1 MHAGT
6 PLTDEDRW
14 PWLRAIAHE
23 IDAMRARGEPAV
35 VACSALK
42 RAYRDILIGDRTD
55 VVLVYLQGSKALIA
69 ERIAA
74 RKGHFMPP
82 ALLDSQFAT
91 LEEPGEDEHP
101 IVVSIAP
108 PPDAIVDEVVRQTEG
123 AHSMSGEFAVYPS
136 LRDRVVFI
144 TGGASGIG
152 AEHVT
157 QFAAQGAKVAFVD
170 IADDA
175 AQALIDRIEA
185 AGHPVPFYQHC
196 DLKDIAALQA
206 TIAEVGR
213 RLGPITVLVNNAAN
227 DQRHKFEDVTVEY
240 WDERLATNL
249 RHQFF
254 AIQAV
259 APMMR
264 AAGGGSIINFGS
276 VSWHSLQGG
285 MPAYTTAKAAVEG
298 LTRGMARDLGPDRIR
313 VNTVIPGWI
322 MTERQITLW
331 LTPEA
336 EKNLMQVQCLK
347 EKLAPADVTR
357 MVLWLASDDSRMCTA
372 QLWVVDAGRM

>member
-1 MHAGT
+1 
-6 PLTDEDRW
+6 
-14 PWLRAIAHE
+14 
-23 IDAMRARGEPAV
+23 
-35 VACSALK
+35 
-42 RAYRDILIGDRTD
+42 
-55 VVLVYLQGSKALIA
+55 
-69 ERIAA
+69 
-74 RKGHFMPP
+74 
-82 ALLDSQFAT
+82 
-91 LEEPGEDEHP
+91 
-101 IVVSIAP
+101 
-108 PPDAIVDEVVRQTEG
+108 
-123 AHSMSGEFAVYPS
+123 MSEAFAVYPS
-136 LRDRVVFI
+136 LRNRVVFI

-175 AQALIDRIEA
+175 GRALIERIGA
-185 AGHPVPFYQHC
+185 AGHPVPLYRHC

-213 RLGPITVLVNNAAN
+213 TLGPITVLVNNAAN

-264 AAGGGSIINFGS
+264 SAGGGSIVNFGS

-298 LTRGMARDLGPDRIR
+298 LTRGMARDLGPDGIR

-336 EKNLMQVQCLK
+336 EKNLLQVQCLK
-347 EKLAPADVTR
+347 EKLVPADVTR